1 MSIRKITDG
10 EIAAA
15 SVARLSDR
23 PNESGGYGKSALT
36 ASELRKA
43 FDALGKLCAARYNEL
58 CDALTGGSAAKDILV
73 GDKSL
78 EEIFGS
84 VDEKA
89 DAETVA
95 EGFLEVDGVLRSLA
109 AESEALKKL
118 TASQSEQLLLK
129 LDTARYLDTP
139 AVKGAETVKTTV
151 YPFETSFPIEKDGE
165 GFVIRKGASVPV
177 GSTVALSL
185 LTFPVTAGDTYFVY
199 TDEDYA
205 ARYYADTG
213 GEMHT
218 HISDGLR
225 LRVTLDTNGDGKE
238 DKVYKLTNAGVGY
251 DRLRTTSEPV
261 SFYAE
266 KDGTA
271 TVTLSI
277 YNKNGMLAFPYAD
290 EDAPLT
296 LRVSRIAPGTPL
308 VLGRDMKP
316 VYCGKEKEKG
326 DTLLSVPMPDGD
338 AFGVLGLPVSVSG
351 NLARL
356 STRED
361 CEIKV
366 LYDEEGATI
375 LSGSRQPCGMWC
387 DLTVGEFTA
396 ERGRTYSVF
405 TRESH
410 TLGKDDGYYLT
421 VFDGERSY
429 GKSVEGRDTRVPF
442 TFTANKSGKHKVR
455 MHIYCDDVL
464 VPEEYT
470 EDYRITAFVRDV
482 TANGRENISGNFTVN
497 TGENTI
503 LFISALP
510 SGKRISDVD
519 GFGVK
524 IAGCRAGDTY
534 TVEIE
539 DGNGKVYKETRNV
552 SGNMETFMLDF
563 GLWTAEI
570 RSSAASPTTL
580 LFPFGREN
588 CPSTAVQRMSLLY
601 HAASSVTLRYNLF
614 AR

>member
-10 EIAAA
+10 EIAEA

-84 VDEKA
+84 IAEKA
-89 DAETVA
+89 DTETVA
-95 EGFLEVDGVLRSLA
+95 EGFLEVDGVLRALA

-118 TASQSEQLLLK
+118 TASQTETLFLK
-129 LDTARYLDTP
+129 LDTDRYLETP
-139 AVKGAETVKTTV
+139 AVKGVDAVKTTLC
-151 YPFETSFPIEKDGE
+151 PLPTSFPIEKQGE
-165 GFVIRKGASVPV
+165 GFVIRKGASVALD
-177 GSTVALSL
+177 STVAVAL
-185 LTFPVTAGDTYFVY
+185 LTFPVVSGETYFVY
-199 TDEDYA
+199 TDEDYF

-225 LRVTLDTNGDGKE
+225 LRVTVETDGKE
-238 DKVYKLTNAGVGY
+238 EKVYKLTNAGVGY
-251 DRLRTTSEPV
+251 DRLRATSDPV

-277 YNKNGMLAFPYAD
+277 YNKSGMLAFPYTDA
-290 EDAPLT
+290 DAPLT
-296 LRVSRIAPGTPL
+296 LRVSRMAPGTPL
-308 VLGRDMKP
+308 ALGSDMKP
-316 VYCGKEKEKG
+316 AFCGRVMKEKS
-326 DTLLSVPMPDGD
+326 DALLSVPMPDGD
-338 AFGVLGLPVSVSG
+338 AFGKTGYPVSLSG

-356 STRED
+356 LIDENRVLS
-361 CEIKV
+361 V

-387 DLTVGEFTA
+387 DLTVGEFVA
-396 ERGRTYSVF
+396 ERGRTYQVF

-410 TLGKDDGYYLT
+410 TLGKYDGYYLA
-421 VFDGERSY
+421 VFDGEKSY
-429 GKSVEGRDTRVPF
+429 GKSEEGRDSRTAF

-455 MHIYCDDVL
+455 MHIYCDDIL
-464 VPEEYT
+464 VPEKYT

-482 TANGRENISGNFTVN
+482 TASGRENISGNHTVTTGDN
-497 TGENTI
+497 TLLSIAT
-503 LFISALP
+503 LP
-510 SGKRISDVD
+510 SGRTISDVD

-524 IAGCRAGDTY
+524 LMGCRAGDTY

-539 DGNGKVYKETRNV
+539 DGNGKVYQETRTV
-552 SGNMETFMLDF
+552 SGNMETFALDF
-563 GLWTAEI
+563 GLWTVEI
-570 RSSAASPTTL
+570 RSSAASPATL

-588 CPSTAVQRMSLLY
+588 YPSTSVKKMRLIY
-601 HAASSVTLRYNLF
+601 HAASSVTVRYVF
-614 AR
+614 TAR